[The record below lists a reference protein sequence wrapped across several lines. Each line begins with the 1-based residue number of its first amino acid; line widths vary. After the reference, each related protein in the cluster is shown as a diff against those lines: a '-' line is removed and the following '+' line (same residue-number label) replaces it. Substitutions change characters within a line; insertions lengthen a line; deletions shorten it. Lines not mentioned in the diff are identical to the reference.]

1 MSVHDAIR
9 DAPFGQLMRLL
20 STNRVFQY
28 PEEKSDFKLPDAW
41 LESMNSSADVQSSA
55 SSTSTTPDK
64 PQPLN
69 TGANGE
75 HLDVGAVVATDIEG
89 AVLEKAVTQPIQPKR
104 TEDGIILV
112 DWYVTDDPA
121 NPHNWSNL
129 RRSLLGSLIFFHT
142 LVVYM
147 TSSLYTSS
155 TEDIMQKFGV
165 SKLKAILGLSIYV
178 LGYGVGPVLF
188 SPLSEIARIGRS
200 PVYIITMVLFVII
213 SIPTALVDNF
223 PGLIIL
229 RFLQAF
235 FGSPCLASGGAT
247 MSDIY
252 SMLYLPFAMIA
263 WVAAAFCGRKS
274 SAFWFLL
281 VVSLTFCS
289 CDWTHH
295 QRFCCPC

>member
-1 MSVHDAIR
+1 MPVHDVIR

-41 LESMNSSADVQSSA
+41 LEAMNSSADVQSSA

-89 AVLEKAVTQPIQPKR
+89 AILEKAVSQPIQPKR

-121 NPHNWSNL
+121 NPHNCSNL
-129 RRSLLGSLIFFHT
+129 RRSLLGSLIFFYT

-165 SKLKAILGLSIYV
+165 SKLKATLGLSIYV
-178 LGYGVGPVLF
+178 LGYGVGPLLF

-200 PVYIITMVLFVII
+200 PVYIIKDDTH
-213 SIPTALVDNF
+213 
-223 PGLIIL
+223 
-229 RFLQAF
+229 R
-235 FGSPCLASGGAT
+235 
-247 MSDIY
+247 
-252 SMLYLPFAMIA
+252 
-263 WVAAAFCGRKS
+263 RKETRP
-274 SAFWFLL
+274 A
-281 VVSLTFCS
+281 
-289 CDWTHH
+289 
-295 QRFCCPC
+295 